1 MRMDRAGFDSNS
13 ILRAYSRR
21 VVKSELPIPSSLK
34 MEFVPIDGENVLTPL
49 DLQRMM
55 QCDVEGFRTSK
66 EAN

>member
-13 ILRAYSRR
+13 ILREYARR

>member
-13 ILRAYSRR
+13 ILRECARR
-21 VVKSELPIPSSLK
+21 VVNSELPIPSSLK

-55 QCDVEGFRTSK
+55 QCDVEGFHTPK

>member
-1 MRMDRAGFDSNS
+1 MGMDRAGFDSNS
-13 ILRAYSRR
+13 ILREYARK

-34 MEFVPIDGENVLTPL
+34 MDFVPVDSENVLTPL

-55 QCDVEGFRTSK
+55 RCDTEGFRTSK

>member
-1 MRMDRAGFDSNS
+1 
-13 ILRAYSRR
+13 
-21 VVKSELPIPSSLK
+21 

-55 QCDVEGFRTSK
+55 QCDVEGFHTPK